1 MDKNKFVEYLE
12 YVVFTATL
20 VMFYVVAMMLF
31 Y

>member
-12 YVVFTATL
+12 YAVFTATL
-20 VMFYVVAMMLF
+20 VMFYVIAMMLF